1 MHRRCKQSWKYTNA
15 EWIERYYI
23 ITSFSSLDDTQNIC
37 KIALLGYVTV
47 NVLDRFWRKQ
57 RKERWKETALINRQS
72 LSRTGER
79 WLIVHDDVFV
89 LYTLAWYRMF
99 NIERLKILRDHSQT
113 TPVYFRFVHASSL
126 YRKYVNSRIYLI
138 FSTMEPIIW
147 IPVILAGM
155 STWLYVLST
164 NIPELAAN
172 SSLK

>member
-23 ITSFSSLDDTQNIC
+23 ITSFSLLDDTQNIC

-57 RKERWKETALINRQS
+57 RKERRKETALINRQS
-72 LSRTGER
+72 LTRTGER

-138 FSTMEPIIW
+138 YLLHHGTYYMD
-147 IPVILAGM
+147 
-155 STWLYVLST
+155 
-164 NIPELAAN
+164 
-172 SSLK
+172 SSYFGWNEHMAVCIVNQYTRVSSKQYS